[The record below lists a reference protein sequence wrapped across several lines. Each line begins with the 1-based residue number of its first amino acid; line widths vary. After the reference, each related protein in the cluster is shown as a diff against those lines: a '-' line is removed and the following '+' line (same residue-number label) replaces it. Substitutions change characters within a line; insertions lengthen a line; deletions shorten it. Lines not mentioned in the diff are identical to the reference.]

1 MLFNLSADACG
12 IGTFCTDGFPEAENS
27 AMQHIRDCAI
37 LDLHKLVCPKKL
49 EVFMATRT
57 ICFPISGYPYC
68 REQPVTFTWIKGSK
82 RQNIRAVHDAV
93 HTTDPDVSIL
103 EVSSASVQPEG
114 EAVSSLRLLLHLDS
128 VAQDVPISTVF
139 EATKV
144 FEHGGPFADLLTC
157 EPPKVHKD
165 TRLRTSGELLRYS
178 LEGNEYPTEPYMDS
192 FFEWLY
198 CRALKQFPEKAEPL
212 SRYNAFSDIAAAADS
227 KKYYGDSSRAAAIYV
242 GLAAAGKLSCID
254 SYELFIAEVYT
265 EPKPL
270 PKSGKSEAASKMTP
284 EVSAPA
290 KETPAD
296 ELPQPDNAN
305 AEVIPDAA
313 QMEHILELP
322 KATCLLLSLAKNAGL
337 SANSSSE
344 LTYKGKEFLLD
355 AYQIAL
361 KNKTLQINIQKNKIT
376 FPMEE
381 PDSGFHAVGV
391 LTRSPAWEYGWK
403 FNYLTENTSGAE
415 KSEVKEKI
423 PPKPLTALEHL
434 ERCGYRIVQQ
444 VVPKKLPPIAVQ
456 RMAWKTGEAL
466 CDPVVVDFLQFI
478 RTHMQSD
485 GSFSFRIPKGTSK
498 NSFAT
503 LSEIAQTWD
512 KMGLF
517 ASIVIYPQNIVY
529 ELAQNETVRH
539 FLSGKWLELFVEH
552 LIPCLSVLWVEC
564 FFLGEQSRILCIQVF
579 HFGQLFQAGFIESGF
594 RRLMQRDFFPVRFQ
608 KFGAVP
614 GFAVSIVYRPGLGI
628 VDDVRPE
635 DGDFCHTLLGGLDGI
650 AQFVIARKC
659 SISTLFQV
667 IRTADFLLLQ
677 KNQRFGHLFQVV
689 LLRPAFVAATFALGK
704 FCLNVNQQLERLL
717 FGRLLLMWAVFGFSG
732 NDCFDFILAVPGTQ
746 CLEPDKA
753 FLPCAF
759 NGSVFA
765 AFDFI
770 ALLFQLLQKIFVVGG
785 LLLQNLVDYTA
796 QPVAVALLWLVSDAL
811 LPFPVR
817 LLFND

>member
-1 MLFNLSADACG
+1 M
-12 IGTFCTDGFPEAENS
+12 
-27 AMQHIRDCAI
+27 
-37 LDLHKLVCPKKL
+37 
-49 EVFMATRT
+49 
-57 ICFPISGYPYC
+57 
-68 REQPVTFTWIKGSK
+68 TFTWIKGSK

-93 HTTDPDVSIL
+93 HTTDPDFSIL

-114 EAVSSLRLLLHLDS
+114 ETVSSLRLLLHLDS

-139 EATKV
+139 EAAKV

-165 TRLRTSGELLRYS
+165 TRLRTSGELLCYS
-178 LEGNEYPTEPYMDS
+178 LEGSEYPTEPYPDS

-254 SYELFIAEVYT
+254 SYESFIAEVYT

-270 PKSGKSEAASKMTP
+270 PKSGKSKVDSKTTP
-284 EVSAPA
+284 EAPESV
-290 KETPAD
+290 KETLTA
-296 ELPQPDNAN
+296 ESPQSNNAN
-305 AEVIPDAA
+305 AEVIPDVA

-322 KATCLLLSLAKNAGL
+322 KATCLLLSLAKNAGF
-337 SANSSSE
+337 SANNSSE

-355 AYQIAL
+355 TYQKAL

-403 FNYLTENTSGAE
+403 FNYLAENTSGVE
-415 KSEVKEKI
+415 KTEVKAKI
-423 PPKPLTALEHL
+423 QKPLTALEHL
-434 ERCGYRIVQQ
+434 ERCGYKIVQQ
-444 VVPKKLPPIAVQ
+444 VVSEKLPPIAVQ

-498 NSFAT
+498 KSFAI

-517 ASIVIYPQNIVY
+517 AAIVIYPQNIVY
-529 ELAQNETVRH
+529 ELAQNEAVRH

-552 LIPCLSVLWVEC
+552 QVQQILNHYQEEQGAEVSVCSNVILSEAASVGSTHELDVAFSINGKFFWVEAKSS
-564 FFLGEQSRILCIQVF
+564 SRSIDYGKYASLCEKLKVT
-579 HFGQLFQAGFIESGF
+579 S
-594 RRLMQRDFFPVRFQ
+594 D
-608 KFGAVP
+608 
-614 GFAVSIVYRPGLGI
+614 
-628 VDDVRPE
+628 
-635 DGDFCHTLLGGLDGI
+635 
-650 AQFVIARKC
+650 
-659 SISTLFQV
+659 
-667 IRTADFLLLQ
+667 
-677 KNQRFGHLFQVV
+677 
-689 LLRPAFVAATFALGK
+689 
-704 FCLNVNQQLERLL
+704 
-717 FGRLLLMWAVFGFSG
+717 RLLLVNSDLSVEECEGVSYFWNYRIANCATITQELETMIAKQVET
-732 NDCFDFILAVPGTQ
+732 IEKAVPST
-746 CLEPDKA
+746 D
-753 FLPCAF
+753 
-759 NGSVFA
+759 
-765 AFDFI
+765 
-770 ALLFQLLQKIFVVGG
+770 
-785 LLLQNLVDYTA
+785 
-796 QPVAVALLWLVSDAL
+796 
-811 LPFPVR
+811 
-817 LLFND
+817 

>member
-1 MLFNLSADACG
+1 
-12 IGTFCTDGFPEAENS
+12 
-27 AMQHIRDCAI
+27 
-37 LDLHKLVCPKKL
+37 
-49 EVFMATRT
+49 MATRT
-57 ICFPISGYPYC
+57 ICFPIFGYPYC

-103 EVSSASVQPEG
+103 EVSSASVQAEG

-139 EATKV
+139 EAAKV

-165 TRLRTSGELLRYS
+165 TRLRTSGELLCYS
-178 LEGNEYPTEPYMDS
+178 LEGSEYPTEPYPDS

-198 CRALKQFPEKAEPL
+198 CRALKQFPEKAEQL

-254 SYELFIAEVYT
+254 SYESFIAEVYT

-270 PKSGKSEAASKMTP
+270 PKSGKSKVDSKTTP
-284 EVSAPA
+284 EAPEPA
-290 KETPAD
+290 KETLTA
-296 ELPQPDNAN
+296 ESPQSNNAN
-305 AEVIPDAA
+305 AEVIPDVA

-322 KATCLLLSLAKNAGL
+322 KATCLLLSLAKNAGF
-337 SANSSSE
+337 SANNSSE

-355 AYQIAL
+355 AYQKAL
-361 KNKTLQINIQKNKIT
+361 KNKTLQINIQKNKIA

-403 FNYLTENTSGAE
+403 FNYLAENTSGAE
-415 KSEVKEKI
+415 KTEVKAKI
-423 PPKPLTALEHL
+423 LPKPLTALEHL
-434 ERCGYRIVQQ
+434 ERCGYKIVQQ
-444 VVPKKLPPIAVQ
+444 VVSEKLPPIAVQ

-498 NSFAT
+498 KSFAT

-552 LIPCLSVLWVEC
+552 QVQQILNRYQEEQGAEVSVYSNVVLSEAASVGSTHELDVVFSINGKFFWVEAKSS
-564 FFLGEQSRILCIQVF
+564 SRSIDYGKYASLCEKLKVT
-579 HFGQLFQAGFIESGF
+579 S
-594 RRLMQRDFFPVRFQ
+594 D
-608 KFGAVP
+608 
-614 GFAVSIVYRPGLGI
+614 
-628 VDDVRPE
+628 
-635 DGDFCHTLLGGLDGI
+635 
-650 AQFVIARKC
+650 
-659 SISTLFQV
+659 
-667 IRTADFLLLQ
+667 
-677 KNQRFGHLFQVV
+677 
-689 LLRPAFVAATFALGK
+689 
-704 FCLNVNQQLERLL
+704 
-717 FGRLLLMWAVFGFSG
+717 RLLLVNSDLSVEECEGVSYFWNYRIANCATITQELETMIAKQ
-732 NDCFDFILAVPGTQ
+732 IETTEKAVPST
-746 CLEPDKA
+746 D
-753 FLPCAF
+753 
-759 NGSVFA
+759 
-765 AFDFI
+765 
-770 ALLFQLLQKIFVVGG
+770 
-785 LLLQNLVDYTA
+785 
-796 QPVAVALLWLVSDAL
+796 
-811 LPFPVR
+811 
-817 LLFND
+817 

>member
-1 MLFNLSADACG
+1 
-12 IGTFCTDGFPEAENS
+12 
-27 AMQHIRDCAI
+27 
-37 LDLHKLVCPKKL
+37 
-49 EVFMATRT
+49 MATRT
-57 ICFPISGYPYC
+57 ICFPIFGYPYC

-128 VAQDVPISTVF
+128 VTQDVPISTVF
-139 EATKV
+139 EAAKV
-144 FEHGGPFADLLTC
+144 FEHGGPFADLLTR

-165 TRLRTSGELLRYS
+165 TRLRTSGELLCYS
-178 LEGNEYPTEPYMDS
+178 LEGSEYPTEPYPDS

-198 CRALKQFPEKAEPL
+198 CRALKQFPEKAEQL

-254 SYELFIAEVYT
+254 SYESFIAEVYT

-270 PKSGKSEAASKMTP
+270 PKSGKSKVDSKTTP
-284 EVSAPA
+284 EAPEPA
-290 KETPAD
+290 KETLTA
-296 ELPQPDNAN
+296 ESPQSNNAN
-305 AEVIPDAA
+305 AEVIPDVA

-322 KATCLLLSLAKNAGL
+322 KATCLLLSLAKNAGF
-337 SANSSSE
+337 SANNSSE

-355 AYQIAL
+355 AYQKAL
-361 KNKTLQINIQKNKIT
+361 KNKTLQINIQKNKIA

-403 FNYLTENTSGAE
+403 FNYLAENTSGAE
-415 KSEVKEKI
+415 KTEVKAKI
-423 PPKPLTALEHL
+423 LPKPLTALEHL
-434 ERCGYRIVQQ
+434 ERCGYKIVQQ
-444 VVPKKLPPIAVQ
+444 VVSEKLPPIAVQ

-498 NSFAT
+498 KSFAT

-552 LIPCLSVLWVEC
+552 QVQQILNRYQEEQGAEVSVYSNVVLSEAASVGSTHELDVVFSINGKFFWVEAKSS
-564 FFLGEQSRILCIQVF
+564 SRSIDYGKYASLCEKLKVT
-579 HFGQLFQAGFIESGF
+579 S
-594 RRLMQRDFFPVRFQ
+594 D
-608 KFGAVP
+608 
-614 GFAVSIVYRPGLGI
+614 
-628 VDDVRPE
+628 
-635 DGDFCHTLLGGLDGI
+635 
-650 AQFVIARKC
+650 
-659 SISTLFQV
+659 
-667 IRTADFLLLQ
+667 
-677 KNQRFGHLFQVV
+677 
-689 LLRPAFVAATFALGK
+689 
-704 FCLNVNQQLERLL
+704 
-717 FGRLLLMWAVFGFSG
+717 RLLLVNSDLSVEECEGVSYFWNYRIANCATITQELETMIAKQ
-732 NDCFDFILAVPGTQ
+732 IETTEKAVPST
-746 CLEPDKA
+746 D
-753 FLPCAF
+753 
-759 NGSVFA
+759 
-765 AFDFI
+765 
-770 ALLFQLLQKIFVVGG
+770 
-785 LLLQNLVDYTA
+785 
-796 QPVAVALLWLVSDAL
+796 
-811 LPFPVR
+811 
-817 LLFND
+817 

>member
-1 MLFNLSADACG
+1 
-12 IGTFCTDGFPEAENS
+12 
-27 AMQHIRDCAI
+27 
-37 LDLHKLVCPKKL
+37 
-49 EVFMATRT
+49 MATRT

-68 REQPVTFTWIKGSK
+68 KEQPVTFTWIKGSK

-93 HTTDPDVSIL
+93 HTTDPDFSIL

-114 EAVSSLRLLLHLDS
+114 ETVSSLRLLLHLDS

-139 EATKV
+139 EAAKV

-165 TRLRTSGELLRYS
+165 TRLRTSGELLCYS
-178 LEGNEYPTEPYMDS
+178 LEGSEYPTEPYPDS

-254 SYELFIAEVYT
+254 SYESFIAEVYT

-270 PKSGKSEAASKMTP
+270 PKSGKSKVDSKTTP
-284 EVSAPA
+284 EAPESV
-290 KETPAD
+290 KETLTA
-296 ELPQPDNAN
+296 ESPQSNNAN
-305 AEVIPDAA
+305 AEVIPDVA

-322 KATCLLLSLAKNAGL
+322 KATCLLLSLAKNAGF
-337 SANSSSE
+337 SANNSSE

-355 AYQIAL
+355 TYQKAL

-403 FNYLTENTSGAE
+403 FNYLAENTSGVE
-415 KSEVKEKI
+415 KTEVKAKI
-423 PPKPLTALEHL
+423 QKPLTALEHL
-434 ERCGYRIVQQ
+434 ERCGYKIVQQ
-444 VVPKKLPPIAVQ
+444 VVSEKLPPIAVQ

-498 NSFAT
+498 KSFTT

-517 ASIVIYPQNIVY
+517 AAIVIYPQNIVY

-552 LIPCLSVLWVEC
+552 QVQQILNHYQEEQGAEVSVCSNVILSEAASVGSTHELDVAFSINGKFFWVEAKSS
-564 FFLGEQSRILCIQVF
+564 SRSIDYGKYASLCEKLKVT
-579 HFGQLFQAGFIESGF
+579 S
-594 RRLMQRDFFPVRFQ
+594 D
-608 KFGAVP
+608 
-614 GFAVSIVYRPGLGI
+614 
-628 VDDVRPE
+628 
-635 DGDFCHTLLGGLDGI
+635 
-650 AQFVIARKC
+650 
-659 SISTLFQV
+659 
-667 IRTADFLLLQ
+667 
-677 KNQRFGHLFQVV
+677 
-689 LLRPAFVAATFALGK
+689 
-704 FCLNVNQQLERLL
+704 
-717 FGRLLLMWAVFGFSG
+717 RLLLVNSDLSVEECEGVSYFWNYRIANCATITQELETMIAKQVET
-732 NDCFDFILAVPGTQ
+732 IEKAVPST
-746 CLEPDKA
+746 D
-753 FLPCAF
+753 
-759 NGSVFA
+759 
-765 AFDFI
+765 
-770 ALLFQLLQKIFVVGG
+770 
-785 LLLQNLVDYTA
+785 
-796 QPVAVALLWLVSDAL
+796 
-811 LPFPVR
+811 
-817 LLFND
+817 

>member
-1 MLFNLSADACG
+1 
-12 IGTFCTDGFPEAENS
+12 
-27 AMQHIRDCAI
+27 
-37 LDLHKLVCPKKL
+37 
-49 EVFMATRT
+49 MATRT

-68 REQPVTFTWIKGSK
+68 KEQPVTFTWIKGSK

-93 HTTDPDVSIL
+93 HTTDPDFSIL

-114 EAVSSLRLLLHLDS
+114 ETVSSLRLLLHLDS

-139 EATKV
+139 EAAKV

-165 TRLRTSGELLRYS
+165 TRLRTSGELLCYS
-178 LEGNEYPTEPYMDS
+178 LEGSEYPTEPYPDS

-254 SYELFIAEVYT
+254 SYESFIAEVYT

-270 PKSGKSEAASKMTP
+270 PKSGKSKVDSKTTP
-284 EVSAPA
+284 EAPESV
-290 KETPAD
+290 KETLTA
-296 ELPQPDNAN
+296 ESPQSNNAN
-305 AEVIPDAA
+305 AEVIPDVA

-322 KATCLLLSLAKNAGL
+322 KATCLLLSLAKNAGF
-337 SANSSSE
+337 SANNSSE

-355 AYQIAL
+355 TYQKAL

-403 FNYLTENTSGAE
+403 FNYLAENTSGVE
-415 KSEVKEKI
+415 KTEVKAKI
-423 PPKPLTALEHL
+423 QKPLTALEHL
-434 ERCGYRIVQQ
+434 ERCGYKIVQQ
-444 VVPKKLPPIAVQ
+444 VVSEKLPPIAVQ

-498 NSFAT
+498 KSFTT

-517 ASIVIYPQNIVY
+517 AAIVIYPQNIVY

-552 LIPCLSVLWVEC
+552 QVQQILNHYQEEQGAEVSVCSNVILSEAASVGSTHELDVAFSINGKFFWVEAKSS
-564 FFLGEQSRILCIQVF
+564 SRSIDYGKYASLCEKLKVT
-579 HFGQLFQAGFIESGF
+579 S
-594 RRLMQRDFFPVRFQ
+594 D
-608 KFGAVP
+608 
-614 GFAVSIVYRPGLGI
+614 
-628 VDDVRPE
+628 
-635 DGDFCHTLLGGLDGI
+635 
-650 AQFVIARKC
+650 
-659 SISTLFQV
+659 
-667 IRTADFLLLQ
+667 
-677 KNQRFGHLFQVV
+677 
-689 LLRPAFVAATFALGK
+689 
-704 FCLNVNQQLERLL
+704 
-717 FGRLLLMWAVFGFSG
+717 RLLLVNSDLSVEECEGVSYFWNYRIANCATITQKLETMIAKQVET
-732 NDCFDFILAVPGTQ
+732 IEKAVPST
-746 CLEPDKA
+746 D
-753 FLPCAF
+753 
-759 NGSVFA
+759 
-765 AFDFI
+765 
-770 ALLFQLLQKIFVVGG
+770 
-785 LLLQNLVDYTA
+785 
-796 QPVAVALLWLVSDAL
+796 
-811 LPFPVR
+811 
-817 LLFND
+817 

>member
-1 MLFNLSADACG
+1 
-12 IGTFCTDGFPEAENS
+12 
-27 AMQHIRDCAI
+27 
-37 LDLHKLVCPKKL
+37 
-49 EVFMATRT
+49 MATRT

-93 HTTDPDVSIL
+93 HTTDPDFSIL

-114 EAVSSLRLLLHLDS
+114 ETVSSLRLLLHLDS

-139 EATKV
+139 EAAKV

-165 TRLRTSGELLRYS
+165 TRLRTSGELLCYS
-178 LEGNEYPTEPYMDS
+178 LEGSEYPTEPYPDS

-254 SYELFIAEVYT
+254 SYESFIAEVYT

-270 PKSGKSEAASKMTP
+270 PKSGKSKVDSKTTP
-284 EVSAPA
+284 EAPESV
-290 KETPAD
+290 KETLTA
-296 ELPQPDNAN
+296 ESPQSNNAN
-305 AEVIPDAA
+305 AEVIPDVA

-322 KATCLLLSLAKNAGL
+322 KATCLLLSLAKNAGF
-337 SANSSSE
+337 SANNSSE

-355 AYQIAL
+355 TYQKAL

-403 FNYLTENTSGAE
+403 FNYLAENTSGVE
-415 KSEVKEKI
+415 KTEVKAKI
-423 PPKPLTALEHL
+423 QKPLTALEHL
-434 ERCGYRIVQQ
+434 ERCGYKIVQQ
-444 VVPKKLPPIAVQ
+444 VVSEKLPPIAVQ

-478 RTHMQSD
+478 RTHIQSD

-498 NSFAT
+498 KSFTT

-517 ASIVIYPQNIVY
+517 AAIVIYPQNIVY

-552 LIPCLSVLWVEC
+552 QVQQILNHYQEEQGAEVSVCSNVILSEAASVGSTHELDVAFSINGKFFWVEAKSS
-564 FFLGEQSRILCIQVF
+564 SRSIDYGKYASLCEKLKVT
-579 HFGQLFQAGFIESGF
+579 S
-594 RRLMQRDFFPVRFQ
+594 D
-608 KFGAVP
+608 
-614 GFAVSIVYRPGLGI
+614 
-628 VDDVRPE
+628 
-635 DGDFCHTLLGGLDGI
+635 
-650 AQFVIARKC
+650 
-659 SISTLFQV
+659 
-667 IRTADFLLLQ
+667 
-677 KNQRFGHLFQVV
+677 
-689 LLRPAFVAATFALGK
+689 
-704 FCLNVNQQLERLL
+704 
-717 FGRLLLMWAVFGFSG
+717 RLLLVNSDLSVEECEGVSYFWNYRIANCATITQELETMIAKQVET
-732 NDCFDFILAVPGTQ
+732 IEKAVPST
-746 CLEPDKA
+746 D
-753 FLPCAF
+753 
-759 NGSVFA
+759 
-765 AFDFI
+765 
-770 ALLFQLLQKIFVVGG
+770 
-785 LLLQNLVDYTA
+785 
-796 QPVAVALLWLVSDAL
+796 
-811 LPFPVR
+811 
-817 LLFND
+817 

>member
-1 MLFNLSADACG
+1 MQAGTNLQFLNLISKNQIQNACWAVPKPLVFCIRWMQAAHFCKMLFNLSADACG

-93 HTTDPDVSIL
+93 HITDPDVSIL
-103 EVSSASVQPEG
+103 EISSASVQPEG

-139 EATKV
+139 EAAKV

-198 CRALKQFPEKAEPL
+198 CRALKQFPEKAAKL

-254 SYELFIAEVYT
+254 SYELFIDEVYT

-270 PKSGKSEAASKMTP
+270 PKSGKSEAASTMTP

-322 KATCLLLSLAKNAGL
+322 KVTCLLLSLAKNAGL
-337 SANSSSE
+337 SANNSSE

-355 AYQIAL
+355 VYQKAL

-434 ERCGYRIVQQ
+434 ERCGYKIVQQ

-552 LIPCLSVLWVEC
+552 QVQQILNRYQEEQGAEVSLCSNVILSEAASAGSTHELDVAFSINGKFFWVEAKSS
-564 FFLGEQSRILCIQVF
+564 SRSIDYGKYASLCEKLKVT
-579 HFGQLFQAGFIESGF
+579 S
-594 RRLMQRDFFPVRFQ
+594 D
-608 KFGAVP
+608 
-614 GFAVSIVYRPGLGI
+614 
-628 VDDVRPE
+628 
-635 DGDFCHTLLGGLDGI
+635 
-650 AQFVIARKC
+650 
-659 SISTLFQV
+659 
-667 IRTADFLLLQ
+667 
-677 KNQRFGHLFQVV
+677 
-689 LLRPAFVAATFALGK
+689 
-704 FCLNVNQQLERLL
+704 
-717 FGRLLLMWAVFGFSG
+717 RLLLVNSDLSVEECEGVSYFWNYRVANCATITQELENMIAKQIESAG
-732 NDCFDFILAVPGTQ
+732 N
-746 CLEPDKA
+746 
-753 FLPCAF
+753 
-759 NGSVFA
+759 A
-765 AFDFI
+765 ALSID
-770 ALLFQLLQKIFVVGG
+770 
-785 LLLQNLVDYTA
+785 
-796 QPVAVALLWLVSDAL
+796 
-811 LPFPVR
+811 
-817 LLFND
+817 

>member
-1 MLFNLSADACG
+1 MGCAQPPCVLHPVDAGCAFFAKCFFDLSADACG

-178 LEGNEYPTEPYMDS
+178 LEGSEYPIEPYPDS

-198 CRALKQFPEKAEPL
+198 CRALKQFSEKAAQL

-242 GLAAAGKLSCID
+242 GLATAGKLPCID
-254 SYELFIAEVYT
+254 SYESFIAEVYT

-270 PKSGKSEAASKMTP
+270 PKSGKSETASKKTP

-290 KETPAD
+290 KEPPVD
-296 ELPQPDNAN
+296 ESSPSDNAN
-305 AEVIPDAA
+305 IPDGA

-337 SANSSSE
+337 SANNSSE
-344 LTYKGKEFLLD
+344 LAYKGKEFFLD
-355 AYQIAL
+355 AYQKAL
-361 KNKTLQINIQKNKIT
+361 KNKTLQINIHKNKIT
-376 FPMEE
+376 FPMEDH
-381 PDSGFHAVGV
+381 DSGFHAVGV

-403 FNYLTENTSGAE
+403 FNYLAENTPGAE
-415 KSEVKEKI
+415 KPEVKAKI
-423 PPKPLTALEHL
+423 QKPLTALEHL
-434 ERCGYRIVQQ
+434 ERCGYKIVQQ
-444 VVPKKLPPIAVQ
+444 VVPEKLPPIAVQ

-485 GSFSFRIPKGTSK
+485 GSFSFRIPKGASK
-498 NSFAT
+498 KSFAT

-517 ASIVIYPQNIVY
+517 AAIVIYPQNIVY
-529 ELAQNETVRH
+529 ELVQNETVRH

-552 LIPCLSVLWVEC
+552 QVQQILNRYQEEQGAEVSVCSNVVLSETASVGSTHELDVVFSINGKFFWVEAKSSSRSIDYGKYASLCEKLNVTPESLLLVNSDLSVEEC
-564 FFLGEQSRILCIQVF
+564 EGVSYFWNYRVANCATITQEL
-579 HFGQLFQAGFIESGF
+579 ES
-594 RRLMQRDFFPVRFQ
+594 M
-608 KFGAVP
+608 
-614 GFAVSIVYRPGLGI
+614 
-628 VDDVRPE
+628 
-635 DGDFCHTLLGGLDGI
+635 I
-650 AQFVIARKC
+650 AK
-659 SISTLFQV
+659 
-667 IRTADFLLLQ
+667 
-677 KNQRFGHLFQVV
+677 
-689 LLRPAFVAATFALGK
+689 
-704 FCLNVNQQLERLL
+704 QLEST
-717 FGRLLLMWAVFGFSG
+717 GNAVLST
-732 NDCFDFILAVPGTQ
+732 D
-746 CLEPDKA
+746 
-753 FLPCAF
+753 
-759 NGSVFA
+759 
-765 AFDFI
+765 
-770 ALLFQLLQKIFVVGG
+770 
-785 LLLQNLVDYTA
+785 
-796 QPVAVALLWLVSDAL
+796 
-811 LPFPVR
+811 
-817 LLFND
+817 

>member
-1 MLFNLSADACG
+1 
-12 IGTFCTDGFPEAENS
+12 
-27 AMQHIRDCAI
+27 
-37 LDLHKLVCPKKL
+37 
-49 EVFMATRT
+49 MATRT
-57 ICFPISGYPYC
+57 ICFPIFGYPYC

-128 VAQDVPISTVF
+128 VTQDVPISTVF
-139 EATKV
+139 EAAKV

-165 TRLRTSGELLRYS
+165 TRLRTSGELLCYS
-178 LEGNEYPTEPYMDS
+178 LEGSEYPTEPYPDS

-254 SYELFIAEVYT
+254 SYESFIAEVYT

-270 PKSGKSEAASKMTP
+270 PKSGKSKVDSKTTP
-284 EVSAPA
+284 EAPESV
-290 KETPAD
+290 KETLTA
-296 ELPQPDNAN
+296 ESPQSNNAN
-305 AEVIPDAA
+305 AEVIPDVA

-322 KATCLLLSLAKNAGL
+322 KATCLLLSLAKNAGF
-337 SANSSSE
+337 SANNSSE

-355 AYQIAL
+355 AYQKAL

-381 PDSGFHAVGV
+381 PDSGFYAVGV

-403 FNYLTENTSGAE
+403 FNYLAENTSGAE
-415 KSEVKEKI
+415 KTEVKAKI

-434 ERCGYRIVQQ
+434 ERCGYKIVQQ
-444 VVPKKLPPIAVQ
+444 VVSEKLPPIAVQ

-498 NSFAT
+498 KSFTT

-517 ASIVIYPQNIVY
+517 AAIVIYPQNIVY

-552 LIPCLSVLWVEC
+552 QVQQILNHYQEEQGAEVSVCSNVILSEAASVGSTHELDVAFSINGKFFWVEAKSSSRSIDYGKYASLCKKLNVTPESLLLVNSDLSVEEC
-564 FFLGEQSRILCIQVF
+564 EGVSYFWNYRVANCATITQELESMIAKQ
-579 HFGQLFQAGFIESGF
+579 IESTGNAA
-594 RRLMQRDFFPVRFQ
+594 L
-608 KFGAVP
+608 
-614 GFAVSIVYRPGLGI
+614 
-628 VDDVRPE
+628 
-635 DGDFCHTLLGGLDGI
+635 
-650 AQFVIARKC
+650 
-659 SISTLFQV
+659 ST
-667 IRTADFLLLQ
+667 D
-677 KNQRFGHLFQVV
+677 
-689 LLRPAFVAATFALGK
+689 
-704 FCLNVNQQLERLL
+704 
-717 FGRLLLMWAVFGFSG
+717 
-732 NDCFDFILAVPGTQ
+732 
-746 CLEPDKA
+746 
-753 FLPCAF
+753 
-759 NGSVFA
+759 
-765 AFDFI
+765 
-770 ALLFQLLQKIFVVGG
+770 
-785 LLLQNLVDYTA
+785 
-796 QPVAVALLWLVSDAL
+796 
-811 LPFPVR
+811 
-817 LLFND
+817 